1 MSRERPSLRL
11 RLADLVMR
19 ARLAVTPALTE
30 ATIVPLN
37 RQLLERSPFL
47 RYRIPTGL
55 TRRVD
60 RVGGVDGE
68 WIARAGARRDRV
80 LLYLHGGGYFG
91 GSPRSHRGITTS
103 LAQQLD
109 ASVFVPDYRL
119 APEHPFP
126 AALDDAAAVFH
137 ALAAPDTRVVVA
149 GDSAGGGLALALASL
164 VQGPALTPRALYLL
178 SPWTDLALTG
188 ASLRTNERR
197 DALFRYDFFPLAAGL
212 YLRGAD
218 ARDPRASPVF
228 APMAGRPPTL
238 IQVGSGEMLFDDSA
252 RVAARLRE
260 AGVSA
265 QLDVWTDAPHVFQM
279 VPHLLPES
287 RDALA
292 IGARFLQQALDDV
305 TRS

>member
-1 MSRERPSLRL
+1 LRI
-11 RLADLVMR
+11 ADLVMR

-47 RYRIPTGL
+47 RYRIPAGL
-55 TRRVD
+55 TRRAD

-68 WIARAGARRDRV
+68 WIAREGARRDRV

-91 GSPRSHRGITTS
+91 GSPRSHRGITTT

-119 APEHPFP
+119 APESPFP
-126 AALDDAAAVFH
+126 AALDDAVAVFH
-137 ALAAPDTRVVVA
+137 ALAVPGTRVVVA
-149 GDSAGGGLALALASL
+149 GDSAGGGLTLALASL
-164 VQGPALTPRALYLL
+164 VQGHARTPAALYLL

-228 APMAGRPPTL
+228 APITGLPPTL

-252 RVAARLRE
+252 RVADRLRE

-265 QLDVWTDAPHVFQM
+265 QLDAWTDAPHVFQM

-287 RDALA
+287 REALA
-292 IGARFLQQALDDV
+292 VGARFLQQALDDV